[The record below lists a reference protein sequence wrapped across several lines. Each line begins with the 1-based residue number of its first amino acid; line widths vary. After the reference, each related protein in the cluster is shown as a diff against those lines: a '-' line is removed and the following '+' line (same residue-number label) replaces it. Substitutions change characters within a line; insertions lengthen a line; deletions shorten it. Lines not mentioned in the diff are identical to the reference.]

1 MQKIDYMCNWR
12 TIAEFYSVFRIFL
25 VKVDY
30 QFHHTDL
37 WIADDELRYS
47 QSLGMFNMIWVTCL
61 ASCETSPFPP
71 PSCWSIRPWTS
82 SPSPGVLSPTSCV
95 ILWPTDLL
103 TQWPVSTPPSPPSVS
118 HVLPHRVSLPATHVF
133 PVMDFSSQQRPLEQ
147 CFAAP
152 LHMSQPPFVKS
163 FVCCFLPTSGFL
175 YERAKPF
182 TVSTIGTT
190 CTLPIIKTPHYSNLC
205 CALLV
210 LFTAAGESQSVS
222 TVLMFGQT
230 SPTCHG
236 LFSTPATIVCAC
248 CVISLWTFR

>member
-1 MQKIDYMCNWR
+1 MNCVI
-12 TIAEFYSVFRIFL
+12 
-25 VKVDY
+25 VKVWECSIWHEWLIWPAVKPHR
-30 QFHHTDL
+30 FHPPAVGQSDRRPPLPRQVYYLQPPASFSDPLICWLSDL
-37 WIADDELRYS
+37 
-47 QSLGMFNMIWVTCL
+47 
-61 ASCETSPFPP
+61 SPLLPP
-71 PSCWSIRPWTS
+71 PH
-82 SPSPGVLSPTSCV
+82 
-95 ILWPTDLL
+95 
-103 TQWPVSTPPSPPSVS
+103 SVA

>member
-1 MQKIDYMCNWR
+1 MSDLFGQLWNLTVSTPQLLVNPTVDLLSLARCIISNLLRHSLTHW
-12 TIAEFYSVFRIFL
+12 SV
-25 VKVDY
+25 D
-30 QFHHTDL
+30 
-37 WIADDELRYS
+37 S
-47 QSLGMFNMIWVTCL
+47 VTCL
-61 ASCETSPFPP
+61 H
-71 PSCWSIRPWTS
+71 S
-82 SPSPGVLSPTSCV
+82 SLP
-95 ILWPTDLL
+95 
-103 TQWPVSTPPSPPSVS
+103 PPSVS